1 MAGLSSA
8 PRPHYT
14 SHITSCNMS
23 VTSLTCQCHDNIIIM
38 TLMTPVQSVDK
49 SLAVS
54 LCFACLL
61 GVVQMFIASE
71 TEKNSLVL

>member
-38 TLMTPVQSVDK
+38 TPVQSVDK
-49 SLAVS
+49 TLAVMS

-61 GVVQMFIASE
+61 SVV
-71 TEKNSLVL
+71 

>member
-14 SHITSCNMS
+14 SHITCRQQVMS
-23 VTSLTCQCHDNIIIM
+23 VTSITCQCHDHIIIM
-38 TLMTPVQSVDK
+38 TPVKSVDK
-49 SLAVS
+49 TLAVMS

-71 TEKNSLVL
+71 TEKKSLVL